1 MKEWTANHSAIAG
14 AGAGI
19 VTSIAGCP
27 LDVIKTKLQAQQFA
41 HSSVAYKGA
50 VGAFVLARPPK
61 NRRVVWLILLA

>member
-41 HSSVAYKGA
+41 HGSIAYKGA
-50 VGAFVLARPPK
+50 VGALFPPK
-61 NRRVVWLILLA
+61 VTSRIG

>member
-41 HSSVAYKGA
+41 HSSIAYKGA
-50 VGAFVLARPPK
+50 VGASFTPKTAKPSGLISLA
-61 NRRVVWLILLA
+61 

>member
-41 HSSVAYKGA
+41 HGSIAYKGA
-50 VGAFVLARPPK
+50 VGASFPPK
-61 NRRVVWLILLA
+61 PSSQVG